1 MPFDY
6 KRNKQDLE
14 GDTSLPDALE
24 FHRGHSDISNV
35 RSVLSINERACCMYL
50 G

>member
-6 KRNKQDLE
+6 ESNKEDLE

-24 FHRGHSDISNV
+24 FQRGHSDI
-35 RSVLSINERACCMYL
+35 C
-50 G
+50 